1 MSVKNRLKKQS
12 RKIWFKETQE
22 KSDMWGVSKIKI
34 RELKNK

>member
-22 KSDMWGVSKIKI
+22 KSDTWGVPKIKI